1 MAVPRSY
8 RQSHLGADKARSYD
22 EDLWDLRA
30 AKGLDW
36 LVEQQLLADVLRV
49 AVPPGARSAAD
60 FACGTGRILEFL
72 GRHFSSPVGIDIS
85 PDMLALARARC
96 PRAVLILGDVTTTSD
111 LAPGPFDLITAFRFF
126 LNAEPSLRSQVL
138 AWMGRSLRPG
148 GAVVANFHLNPQSL
162 RGIYLRLRT
171 APAIRPSMMSV
182 NDACRLFEAHAF
194 TVRQIL
200 GYSLVPY
207 RRDGRRLLA
216 PAARHAVETRLAG
229 NRALLPMA
237 GSFILVATPA
247 SSAPQASETGR
258 REMD

>member
-1 MAVPRSY
+1 
-8 RQSHLGADKARSYD
+8 
-22 EDLWDLRA
+22 
-30 AKGLDW
+30 
-36 LVEQQLLADVLRV
+36 
-49 AVPPGARSAAD
+49 
-60 FACGTGRILEFL
+60 
-72 GRHFSSPVGIDIS
+72 
-85 PDMLALARARC
+85 
-96 PRAVLILGDVTTTSD
+96 
-111 LAPGPFDLITAFRFF
+111 
-126 LNAEPSLRSQVL
+126 
-138 AWMGRSLRPG
+138 
-148 GAVVANFHLNPQSL
+148 
-162 RGIYLRLRT
+162 
-171 APAIRPSMMSV
+171 MSV